1 MTKFEE
7 SVTGKLEEILQRLT
21 KLETVS
27 AEGRRNC
34 ASVATWTSAV
44 GTVAAVVVSVIVWA
58 DAGAKGCTAS
68 IETPAKSRHFTNGS
82 LADAYIDI
90 FEPDP

>member
-7 SVTGKLEEILQRLT
+7 AVTGKLEEILQRLT

-27 AEGRRNC
+27 SEGRRSR

-44 GTVAAVVVSVIVWA
+44 GTVAAVIVSVIVWA

-68 IETPAKSRHFTNGS
+68 IEAPSKSRHFTNGS
-82 LADAYIDI
+82 LAEAFCDI
-90 FEPDP
+90 EPDP